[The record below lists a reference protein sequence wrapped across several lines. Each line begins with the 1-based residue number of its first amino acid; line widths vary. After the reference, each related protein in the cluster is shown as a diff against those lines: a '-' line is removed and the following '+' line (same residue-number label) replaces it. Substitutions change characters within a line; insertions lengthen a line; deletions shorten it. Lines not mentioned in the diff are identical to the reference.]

1 MPSYATPSTNLSTGL
16 STKPTRLTPDYLAK
30 TQNYVPLSVFFAG
43 VPEQEADPDS
53 LFGLRMP
60 DRKKK
65 VPAQPKEKK
74 SKGGSTS
81 GAKGDKDK
89 DDDSGEGKKEKGTQ
103 GGAQGPERSQTSKPR
118 PQASVPAQGAQQP
131 SQAVAAGGKQ
141 EALTGALGRL
151 LDVVQ
156 GKSVAPLD
164 EGKLLQPQKCKYC
177 DEPATKAVI
186 HSNAYAYVPVCDK
199 HVNKAK
205 KAVGSEY
212 CYTSTIPQKGEKCEL
227 CDKPASYVVS
237 ALTFDS
243 NRRTTGR
250 TTRVCCQGH
259 LKRVRGEVNNASN
272 TSRHAEPTV
281 KRLKTEM
288 TTTANVPTLPVPI
301 GAGDGRKFLD
311 HPDDDKRKKKKK
323 GRRLS
328 RRLYILLRQ

>member
-16 STKPTRLTPDYLAK
+16 STKPTRLIPDYLAK

-65 VPAQPKEKK
+65 EPAKPKEKK

-81 GAKGDKDK
+81 GAKDDKGK
-89 DDDSGEGKKEKGTQ
+89 DDDSEGKKEKDTQ

-118 PQASVPAQGAQQP
+118 PQASVPSQGAQQP

-141 EALTGALGRL
+141 EARVTMQSPQKCKLCNEPADKRIIWADGRAYMPVCSKHVKDGKRYLEKKNGKRADIVAVKTVKTMSEGLSVL
-151 LDVVQ
+151 LDVALR

-164 EGKLLQPQKCKYC
+164 
-177 DEPATKAVI
+177 V
-186 HSNAYAYVPVCDK
+186 
-199 HVNKAK
+199 
-205 KAVGSEY
+205 
-212 CYTSTIPQKGEKCEL
+212 
-227 CDKPASYVVS
+227 
-237 ALTFDS
+237 
-243 NRRTTGR
+243 
-250 TTRVCCQGH
+250 
-259 LKRVRGEVNNASN
+259 
-272 TSRHAEPTV
+272 
-281 KRLKTEM
+281 EM